1 MCRRKEPVPEEPIMG
16 FLIRTAVLGAI
27 GIMLI
32 PADPDEVARSG
43 AAERLTAL
51 GTLGFVQ
58 AAVAD
63 VRGFCTRNP
72 DACETGG
79 QLVDTFE
86 AKARTGAKW
95 AYGFF
100 SDGSALPVPVGRETA
115 ATPTPARPVPHATEV
130 ASTGSIGPPPPAPRP
145 KPRPPSRGDPPPR
158 SS

>member
-1 MCRRKEPVPEEPIMG
+1 MG
-16 FLIRTAVLGAI
+16 FLIRTAILGAI

-58 AAVAD
+58 ATVAD
-63 VRGFCTRNP
+63 ARGFCTRNP

-100 SDGSALPVPVGRETA
+100 SEDGSSLPVASARETA
-115 ATPTPARPVPHATEV
+115 STPAPTPQRRVTTAPELV
-130 ASTGSIGPPPPAPRP
+130 ATGSLADPPPAPRP
-145 KPRPPSRGDPPPR
+145 KPRPPARGQPPPPR
-158 SS
+158 PS